1 VKQETQISRRYETN
15 NPLGCVGIYCHAYVC
30 FFLHVTLTMMQICR
44 AGYGTK
50 ILSEMMRKQM
60 QMAEK
65 HAMHQWRSDKGNI
78 ELQRDVITVI
88 RSSKNTDKEETRLLV
103 IKLHHPIK
111 AIMIYKFM
119 FTAAKLIDIFFDIFW
134 RIKNPFKN
142 PSCFQKILT
151 LFK

>member
-1 VKQETQISRRYETN
+1 
-15 NPLGCVGIYCHAYVC
+15 
-30 FFLHVTLTMMQICR
+30 
-44 AGYGTK
+44 
-50 ILSEMMRKQM
+50 
-60 QMAEK
+60 
-65 HAMHQWRSDKGNI
+65 
-78 ELQRDVITVI
+78 
-88 RSSKNTDKEETRLLV
+88 LV